1 MFQLNDRQRAVL
13 GNKLSEAKIIIID
26 EILMVSSMSL
36 YQVNQRLNEI
46 FGYSDRLPF
55 AGMSVTVCG
64 DFYQLLPVRDLPVH
78 SCTTSVESL
87 LTFDGRVDQSYETE
101 GRLSVY

>member
-13 GNKLSEAKIIIID
+13 RNKLSKTKIIIID
-26 EILMVSSMSL
+26 EILMVSSMSH

-46 FGYSDRLPF
+46 FGCSDRLPF
-55 AGMSVTVCG
+55 VTVCG
-64 DFYQLLPVRDLPVH
+64 DFYQLLPVRDLSVH
-78 SCTTSVESL
+78 SCTASVESL